1 MFARSVSIH
10 LKPNSSAA
18 FTKQI
23 ENETIPTL
31 QKQAG
36 FQGEL
41 TFLAPGGTEAVAISL
56 WDKKENADAY
66 AKTGYP
72 EVLKNLSKSVEG
84 TPKVQTYEVANST
97 FHNIAATVAAR
108 S

>member
-1 MFARSVSIH
+1 MFARNVSIH
-10 LKPNSSAA
+10 LKPNSSVA

-31 QKQAG
+31 RKQEG

-41 TFLAPGGTEAVAISL
+41 TFITPGGKEAVGISL

-66 AKTGYP
+66 ARTGYP
-72 EVLKNLSKSVEG
+72 EVMKTLNKFVEG

-97 FHNIAATVAAR
+97 FHKIAATVAA
-108 S
+108 

>member
-1 MFARSVSIH
+1 MFARNVSIH
-10 LKPNSSAA
+10 LKPNSAAA

-31 QKQAG
+31 RKQKG

-41 TFLAPGGTEAVAISL
+41 TFLAPGGAEAVGISL

-66 AKTGYP
+66 ARDGYP
-72 EVLKNLSKSVEG
+72 EVMKNLNQFVEG
-84 TPKVQTYEVANST
+84 TPQVQAYEVANST
-97 FHNIAATVAAR
+97 FHQIVATVAA
-108 S
+108 

>member
-1 MFARSVSIH
+1 MFARIVSMR
-10 LKPNSSAA
+10 LKPNTSAE
-18 FTKQI
+18 FTQTIEKRILPILRKQ
-23 ENETIPTL
+23 
-31 QKQAG
+31 KG
-36 FQGEL
+36 FRDEI
-41 TFLAPGGTEAVAISL
+41 TFVAPGGTEAVAISL

-72 EVLKNLSKSVEG
+72 EVLKNLNKFVEG

>member
-18 FTKQI
+18 CTKQI

-31 QKQAG
+31 RKQGG

-72 EVLKNLSKSVEG
+72 EVLKNLSKFVDG

-97 FHNIAATVAAR
+97 FHQIAATVAAR